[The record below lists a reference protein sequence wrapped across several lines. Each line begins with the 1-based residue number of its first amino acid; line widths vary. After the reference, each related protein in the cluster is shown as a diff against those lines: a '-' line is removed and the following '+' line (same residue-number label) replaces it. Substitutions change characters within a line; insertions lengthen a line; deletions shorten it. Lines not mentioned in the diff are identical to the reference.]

1 MTQQPLPLDQF
12 EYIRAMVN
20 ARIDAEAYRAIKEA
34 HERAEFMRRSL
45 GQKTRFAMERI
56 GR

>member
-12 EYIRAMVN
+12 SHIRAMVA
-20 ARIDAEAYRAIKEA
+20 ARIDVSAYQAVKEA
-34 HERAEFMRRSL
+34 HEKAEFMRRSL

>member
-12 EYIRAMVN
+12 AHIRAMVA
-20 ARIDAEAYRAIKEA
+20 ARIDVAAYKAVKES
-34 HERAEFMRRSL
+34 HEQAEFMRRSL

>member
-12 EYIRAMVN
+12 AHIRAMVA
-20 ARIDAEAYRAIKEA
+20 ARIDVAAYRAVKEA
-34 HERAEFMRRSL
+34 HEKAEFMRRSL
-45 GQKTRFAMERI
+45 GQKVRYAMERI

>member
-12 EYIRAMVN
+12 SHVRAMVA
-20 ARIDAEAYRAIKEA
+20 ARIDVAAYRAVKEA
-34 HERAEFMRRSL
+34 HEQAEFMRRSL
-45 GQKTRFAMERI
+45 GQKMRFAMERI

>member
-12 EYIRAMVN
+12 AHIRAMVA
-20 ARIDAEAYRAIKEA
+20 ARIDVAAYRAVKEA
-34 HERAEFMRRSL
+34 HEQAEFMRRSL
-45 GQKTRFAMERI
+45 GQKVRFAMERI

>member
-12 EYIRAMVN
+12 EHIRAIVA
-20 ARIDAEAYRAIKEA
+20 ARIDVAAYRA
-34 HERAEFMRRSL
+34 RAEIHANAEFARRSL
-45 GQKTRFAMERI
+45 GQKVRFAMERI